1 MSDFNSECD
10 ESNVSAI
17 VTSVPQ
23 TLEPNYQAK
32 TNYPARGK
40 RGGYS
45 TRIFRRTRGE
55 GYRQS
60 TGQHDYVNNKV
71 IHIPSTKVGR
81 VIGRGGLI
89 IRNLQHQTEAK
100 IIIGS
105 TEGDKTRITL
115 LGSDSAISQVEEL
128 INDLTTE
135 PPPSAENKQSS
146 SKIVGFTVRMA

>member
-1 MSDFNSECD
+1 MSDFSSECD

-23 TLEPNYQAK
+23 TVEPNYQAK

-45 TRIFRRTRGE
+45 TRIFRRTRGG

-60 TGQHDYVNNKV
+60 TGQHDYDNNKV

-89 IRNLQHQTEAK
+89 IRNLQYQTETK
-100 IIIGS
+100 IIIGC
-105 TEGDKTRITL
+105 TEGDKTSITL
-115 LGSDSAISQVEEL
+115 LGSDSAISQVEE
-128 INDLTTE
+128 IIKDLTTE
-135 PPPSAENKQSS
+135 PSPNVEENHSNE
-146 SKIVGFTVRMA
+146 